1 MLVTLKGQRKLKTD
15 MIQCAV
21 LSFNTLRIH
30 QKGISLHCECI
41 IKKKRDQTNEK
52 YKLDNVI

>member
-1 MLVTLKGQRKLKTD
+1 

-30 QKGISLHCECI
+30 QKGISLHCKCI

-52 YKLDNVI
+52 YKLDNVIWLNSKFSGQKL

>member
-1 MLVTLKGQRKLKTD
+1 
-15 MIQCAV
+15 MIQYAA

-41 IKKKRDQTNEK
+41 IKNKRDQINKK
-52 YKLDNVI
+52 YKSDNVI